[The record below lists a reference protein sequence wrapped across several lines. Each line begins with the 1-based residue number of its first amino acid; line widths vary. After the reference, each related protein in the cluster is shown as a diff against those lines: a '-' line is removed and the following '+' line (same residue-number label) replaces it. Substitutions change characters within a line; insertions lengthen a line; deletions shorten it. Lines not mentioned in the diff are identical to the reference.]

1 MEDDFIDPTRT
12 RDLICQMRRSLRKA
26 SDAMERKRTEKEN
39 PADEKDS
46 AGDTKGDDGVKPEDK

>member
-1 MEDDFIDPTRT
+1 MISSIPRGP

-26 SDAMERKRTEKEN
+26 SDAMEKKRTEKEN

-46 AGDTKGDDGVKPEDK
+46 AGDTKRR